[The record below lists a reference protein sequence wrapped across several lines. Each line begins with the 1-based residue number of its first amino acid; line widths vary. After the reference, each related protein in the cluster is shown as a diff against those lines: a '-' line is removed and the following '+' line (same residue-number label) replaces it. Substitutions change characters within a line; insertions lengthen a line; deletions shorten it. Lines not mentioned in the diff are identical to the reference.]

1 MLVSTRSRYAMRVLL
16 ELAKDSSGEFIPMN
30 TIANKLDISL
40 KYVEHIMPLLCK
52 AGYVKGVHGRGGGY
66 KLDKKPEEMDLFS
79 LLEIIEG
86 DLAPVACLSSRKKE
100 PPCKKDCTILPIW
113 EDFYSKTKSYF
124 EKIHLSDLLNENMGC
139 A

>member
-1 MLVSTRSRYAMRVLL
+1 MLVSTRTRYAMRVLI
-16 ELAKDSSGEFIPMN
+16 ELAKNDNDEYIPMN

-52 AGYVKGVHGRGGGY
+52 EGYLKGIHGRGGGY
-66 KLDKKPEEMDLFS
+66 KLNKKPEEMDLFS

-100 PPCKKDCTILPIW
+100 PPCKKDCTIIPMW
-113 EDFYSKTKSYF
+113 EDFYKVTKEYF
-124 EKIHLSDLLNENMGC
+124 QKIYLSDLLNENMEC
-139 A
+139 S